1 MPSVRKRTKTTPGEG
16 FLRLFVQVSV
26 TVGCVSSFNLKT
38 EAPILLRPPD
48 QKGAQFGFSLAH
60 FLNGTEKTI
69 LVGAPLARTPQPLS
83 NPGALYSCGLKSQEC
98 HQLLVDTKSD
108 SYLTWFPDEQKENQ
122 GLGYSLA
129 ADGDSIT
136 VCAPRWHVFDSR
148 ATGIEDFAL
157 GKCFTGRA
165 PEFEFTPFSPPIL
178 TPPKTGRLSFRNTGY
193 CQFGFSVTYIKDQ
206 NSIAAGGPGCWNWQG
221 DVWNV
226 QLDDL
231 THSES
236 FKKVEYLS
244 LEDVDLTDKSVG
256 TNSLLSNL
264 YLGYNVVHFTYGSYS
279 AIAAA
284 MPKTISSRNLD
295 VVQSEENLVVGPL
308 VQILVEDENDKS
320 KLRVLDS
327 LKPPRN
333 RSEIKEA
340 SKESMFS
347 YFGYSLAMADLNGD
361 TLDDIIV
368 GAPFYHN
375 DTHQDQGAI
384 FVYMQRRFPTGGET
398 EWSYEM
404 REENEEHDAPLRI
417 GSESYGRF
425 GTCVVAIGDID
436 GDGYQDIAVG
446 APFLKNGGA
455 VYLYMGSSTGLEEMY
470 RQVIRASELPASMK
484 PTSGFG
490 FSVAQPLP
498 GNQAGGTPLA
508 IGAHDSDAVFVFEPK
523 DVITVE
529 WSIKF
534 NPKVMDLSKKVCPDS
549 RDVSAEKYYPCVQI
563 VTCLQYSSVKL
574 SSVSPSHLDFTLKIA
589 ADVNQT
595 PNRLFFA
602 DDTTSTKLDFRLREN
617 ETTCREVSVM
627 EKKSTI
633 EEVKPYD
640 IQGEIAMAEK
650 DKALAILDP
659 RSDIVKTEVL
669 NILVPCENS
678 TAESCLS
685 KLQLIIDMPTSYSL
699 DNQQSINVS
708 ITVRNPGEPAYSI
721 WLNVDTEGD
730 LVFHSL
736 TESVSCDEKKGVTVC
751 NVARVLTNES
761 EVNFVLQLQP
771 ASKFLDSLRTHE
783 NYFRVNASLSTT
795 AVIVNPEDAQKYFK
809 IPITVEAEM
818 DITKDRSSTSQVH
831 YNSSEFYKQPRDAQ
845 TEEELGPEAIHK
857 YKIYNKKDYNIYS
870 TQLTIHWPLKI
881 DGLYFLY
888 LLEMPTFDG
897 GNFSCEYNN
906 GEVDE
911 FSLRRN
917 VEDPLEPG
925 GYGEFHRSA
934 SLGPLKTSVVQGK
947 RVEYLM
953 FQCVTGTILPRK
965 DVSIKLRSR
974 LVERTLKELQMGNS
988 IKDANSSAWIQILEL
1003 PVQAPLPPP
1012 SPVSTVQTI
1021 ISYQN
1026 ESPEAVVAWWIYL
1039 LAALGGLLVLI
1050 LIILILYK
1058 IGFFKR
1064 KSFEKMDGD
1073 KAEGDMLVD
1082 EEKGEGEEKEEEN
1095 PTTPESPMLKETE
1108 NAQGDF
1114 EFRRQ

>member
-1 MPSVRKRTKTTPGEG
+1 MPSGRKETKGTPGEV
-16 FLRLFVQVSV
+16 FLRLFIQVSV
-26 TVGCVSSFNLKT
+26 TVGCVSSFNLKKD
-38 EAPILLRPPD
+38 APILLRPTD
-48 QKGAQFGFSLAH
+48 QKGVQFGFSLAH
-60 FLNGTEKTI
+60 FLNGTETTI
-69 LVGAPLARTPQPLS
+69 LVGAPRAQTPQLQS

-108 SYLTWFPDEQKENQ
+108 AYVTWFPDEQKENQ

-129 ADGDSIT
+129 ANDDSIT

-148 ATGIEDFAL
+148 TTGIEDFAF

-165 PEFEFTPFSPPIL
+165 PEFEFRPFSPPIL
-178 TPPKTGRLSFRNTGY
+178 TSPKTGRHSFRNTGY

-221 DVWNV
+221 DVWDV
-226 QLDDL
+226 QLDQLSDP
-231 THSES
+231 ES

-244 LEDVDLTDKSVG
+244 VEDVDLTEKTVG
-256 TNSLLSNL
+256 NALANL
-264 YLGYNVVHFTYGSYS
+264 YLGYNVVHFTYGAYS

-284 MPKTISSRNLD
+284 MPKTISSRNLE
-295 VVQSEENLVVGPL
+295 VVQSEKNLVVGPL

-320 KLRVLDS
+320 KLRVIDR

-361 TLDDIIV
+361 ALDDIIV

-384 FVYMQRRFPTGGET
+384 FVYMQNRFSTGGET

-404 REENEEHDAPLRI
+404 MEERNAPLRI

-446 APFLKNGGA
+446 APFLRDGGA

-470 RQVIRASELPASMK
+470 RQVIRASELPASMR
-484 PTSGFG
+484 PVSGFG
-490 FSVAQPLP
+490 FSVAPPLP
-498 GNQAGGTPLA
+498 GNQNGGTPLA
-508 IGAHDSDAVFVFEPK
+508 IGAHDSDAVFVYEPK
-523 DVITVE
+523 DVVTVE
-529 WSIKF
+529 WSIRF
-534 NPKVMDLSKKVCPDS
+534 NPKVMDLTKKDCPDT

-563 VTCLQYSSVKL
+563 VACLQYSIIKL
-574 SSVSPSHLDFTLKIA
+574 SSVSPSHLDFTLKLD

-602 DDTTSTKLDFRLREN
+602 DDTTSTKLDFKLLEN
-617 ETTCREVSVM
+617 EKTCREVSVM

-650 DKALAILDP
+650 DKTQAILDP
-659 RSDIVKTEVL
+659 RSDLVKTEVL
-669 NILVPCENS
+669 NILVACENS
-678 TAESCLS
+678 TAGSCLS

-708 ITVRNPGEPAYSI
+708 ITVRNPGEPAYSV
-721 WLNVDTEGD
+721 WLHVDTGGD
-730 LVFHSL
+730 LIFHSL
-736 TESVSCDEKKGVTVC
+736 TESVSCDEKGAVTVC
-751 NVARVLTNES
+751 NVARVLTNDS

-795 AVIVNPEDAQKYFK
+795 AIIVNPEDAKKYFK

-845 TEEELGPEAIHK
+845 VEEELGPEAIHK

-911 FSLRRN
+911 FSLRRD
-917 VEDPLEPG
+917 VEDPLEQG
-925 GYGEFHRSA
+925 GYGEFHRSP
-934 SLGPLKTSVVQGK
+934 SIGPLKTSNVQGK
-947 RVEYLM
+947 TIEYLM

-988 IKDANSSAWIQILEL
+988 IKDANSTSWIQILEL
-1003 PVQAPLPPP
+1003 PLQAPLPPP

-1050 LIILILYK
+1050 LIIIILQK

-1064 KSFEKMDGD
+1064 KSFDKMDGD

-1082 EEKGEGEEKEEEN
+1082 EEKGGEGEEKEEAEDEEN

-1108 NAQGDF
+1108 SAQGDF
-1114 EFRRQ
+1114 EFRRH